1 MDEIAG
7 IPFVCLFDAV
17 YIHFR
22 EIKLRLSSKC
32 SGSSEVL
39 CAWVAAYWF
48 KTANVALPSQPE
60 ETRSAEAR
68 RPAATPCVMSWRN
81 NGW

>member
-1 MDEIAG
+1 MQMDEIAG

-39 CAWVAAYWF
+39 CAWVTVYWCEA
-48 KTANVALPSQPE
+48 ANVRASFAAWGKTE
-60 ETRSAEAR
+60 RKRSASCGDAC
-68 RPAATPCVMSWRN
+68 AMS
-81 NGW
+81 